1 MASLKSTELPLGLF
15 PQATRPSGSKQSEGL
30 QSGTTTAADTTPA
43 GSILLRTEDV
53 TATNS
58 IHEGDGEEAQDG
70 GLANSSISKDGTAGK
85 TSKAKAKALDGDGDK
100 LILVQF
106 GENDKEDPQQWSLT
120 QKWIL
125 TILLNSMTMC
135 IGLSTSA
142 YSVGIGK
149 MTDEFGVANVA
160 GQVGMFTFNGACAI
174 MPLFIAPFCE
184 LSGRRII
191 YVSAFAA
198 FFAVTF
204 MLAFGQNLATQ
215 IVGRLLQGAFGSIGT
230 ILVGGSLSDVW
241 STKEISVPM
250 SLFSFCAIVSTVG
263 APAYSGYIDERLGW
277 RWIQYVHLILT
288 GVVLL
293 FELCF
298 LKESRGDAILRSRA
312 KRLRKETGD
321 ERFRARAELEG
332 DTLMD
337 MFRASCLRSIKL
349 LFTES
354 VILFFGLYIALCW
367 MTVFLFLSVIPLTF
381 AGNHEWSEGNAGLP
395 YIAAILA
402 CFAGF
407 GLGLWQD
414 KMYER
419 STRNNGGVAKPEY
432 RLYGAMIFGPLFGI
446 GIMIFSWTQFAFV
459 HWIAPILAIFLII
472 LGTYAVFLA
481 VYSYTADCYPSVA
494 SSAIAGQGLLR
505 NGMAAA
511 SPLYATYMFEGMRY
525 QFAGLLLALIAL
537 ALAPLPFILYRYGDT
552 IRARSKHA
560 VQPNVASPEARRGVD
575 AEEKI
580 PSQRSKTSSDNEKAE
595 RTTSAKGAH
604 SNDRDVEQG
613 Q

>member
-1 MASLKSTELPLGLF
+1 M
-15 PQATRPSGSKQSEGL
+15 
-30 QSGTTTAADTTPA
+30 
-43 GSILLRTEDV
+43 
-53 TATNS
+53 
-58 IHEGDGEEAQDG
+58 
-70 GLANSSISKDGTAGK
+70 
-85 TSKAKAKALDGDGDK
+85 
-100 LILVQF
+100 
-106 GENDKEDPQQWSLT
+106 
-120 QKWIL
+120 
-125 TILLNSMTMC
+125 
-135 IGLSTSA
+135 
-142 YSVGIGK
+142 
-149 MTDEFGVANVA
+149 
-160 GQVGMFTFNGACAI
+160 
-174 MPLFIAPFCE
+174 
-184 LSGRRII
+184 
-191 YVSAFAA
+191 
-198 FFAVTF
+198 
-204 MLAFGQNLATQ
+204 
-215 IVGRLLQGAFGSIGT
+215 
-230 ILVGGSLSDVW
+230 
-241 STKEISVPM
+241 PM

-288 GVVLL
+288 GLVLL
-293 FELCF
+293 FEICF

-312 KRLRKETGD
+312 QRLRRETGD
-321 ERFRARAELEG
+321 HRFRARAELEG

-381 AGNHEWSEGNAGLP
+381 VGNHGWSEGNAGLP

-407 GLGLWQD
+407 VLGLWQD

-419 STRNNGGVAKPEY
+419 STFRNGGVAKPEF
-432 RLYGAMIFGPLFGI
+432 RLYGAMIFGPMFGI

-459 HWIAPILAIFLII
+459 HWFAPIFAIFLII

-505 NGMAAA
+505 NGLAAA

-525 QFAGLLLALIAL
+525 QFAGLLLALVAL
-537 ALAPLPFILYRYGDT
+537 ALAPLPFILYRYSDT

-560 VQPNVASPEARRGVD
+560 IQPSETSPRSHR
-575 AEEKI
+575 AEEHQQQTGSAAEKLG
-580 PSQRSKTSSDNEKAE
+580 SSI
-595 RTTSAKGAH
+595 TTSRGAE
-604 SNDRDVEQG
+604 STAQDVEQG
-613 Q
+613 G